1 MRDSQLVMEAVASQA
16 DELHRLGQFLWDN
29 PETAFKE
36 EKAHEYLTDLLEK
49 QGFRVQRNYCL
60 PTAFRA
66 EYGDGGPV
74 VTLLCEYDALPGL
87 GHACGHNLIAMSSVG
102 AGIAVKAALE
112 ADVSL
117 RGKVVIMGTP
127 AEEGGMGK
135 ELMLQKGA
143 FDDVDVALMS
153 HPEHRDALRLMM
165 TARSLIKAVFHGKS
179 AHASLAPWEGL
190 SALDAAVGAYVNISM
205 LRQRMKPSWRVH
217 GVMLN
222 AGTKSNIIPDE
233 SELCYSVRA
242 PTTTEMLTIKEQVE
256 ACFRAA
262 ALAAGCTATISEKSP
277 TAKHMIQNEV
287 LIRLYQKHAEQF
299 GITFE
304 DSKPGQFVETGVT
317 SDIGNI
323 AHRLPCIHPVFGI
336 VTAGKNHS
344 SEFNEATGT
353 LQSREKAL
361 TIARVL
367 ALTVLDVLRDTA
379 VLDAIRAEFRA
390 TVSKP
395 VQNGDV

>member
-112 ADVSL
+112 ADASL

-190 SALDAAVGAYVNISM
+190 SALDAAVGAM
-205 LRQRMKPSWRVH
+205 
-217 GVMLN
+217 
-222 AGTKSNIIPDE
+222 T
-233 SELCYSVRA
+233 
-242 PTTTEMLTIKEQVE
+242 
-256 ACFRAA
+256 
-262 ALAAGCTATISEKSP
+262 
-277 TAKHMIQNEV
+277 
-287 LIRLYQKHAEQF
+287 
-299 GITFE
+299 
-304 DSKPGQFVETGVT
+304 
-317 SDIGNI
+317 
-323 AHRLPCIHPVFGI
+323 
-336 VTAGKNHS
+336 
-344 SEFNEATGT
+344 
-353 LQSREKAL
+353 REKAKEKDAL
-361 TIARVL
+361 SSNAPRTWPPITEPPSSNRQGMLFLSPLPQPWELPCFQSSMPWPVSPPHGQQCQQSLSQNSERELFERPHGELEHPQTRQEIAFSIAGLLPLLPPETSRLESEVFKEL
-367 ALTVLDVLRDTA
+367 PDQLPNQPQRGRCMS
-379 VLDAIRAEFRA
+379 RASASTSYHPVPKSERA
-390 TVSKP
+390 P
-395 VQNGDV
+395 